1 MNEVVQAM
9 VTRRSCRQYWD
20 RPVPEELLDQVLLAG
35 TYAANGR
42 GRQAGRIVAVLA
54 GSTVIIDDVVF
65 DVFTT
70 KNFEEEDAGGNLV
83 FFLAGDRAGLA
94 PNAAIHLNN
103 DAES

>member
-1 MNEVVQAM
+1 MAADALFLVDENFTVRALG
-9 VTRRSCRQYWD
+9 D
-20 RPVPEELLDQVLLAG
+20 RLGGADLHAG
-35 TYAANGR
+35 G
-42 GRQAGRIVAVLA
+42 IVALLA

-70 KNFEEEDAGGNLV
+70 KNLEEEDAGGNLV